1 MVLKLFPI
9 WAPLAAL
16 LGYLNA
22 DLLAQGGGAIVPLL
36 MVIMLCMGLTLTARN
51 FLDVGKYRAA
61 IVVAIIL
68 QFTIMPISALIISRL
83 FNLSEQLTLGMIL
96 VGTVAGGTS
105 SNIMTYIANGK
116 VALSVTMTAISTLIS
131 VVLTP
136 FLVSLLASSEV
147 RVPSGEMLIGLLQ
160 IVLLPVGIGLLLN
173 TFFATYVAKVQGAMV
188 MLAVLSILAII
199 AIVVALNA
207 GDLASV
213 GTEVVL
219 ATLMHNCTGLALG
232 YLAAQ
237 LLRFEP
243 SVRRTVALEVG
254 LQNSGLAT
262 ALALKYFTPAAALP
276 GAIFSVWLNIVGALF
291 ASICRLEDA
300 IKERREML
308 NQRGD
313 Q

>member
-1 MVLKLFPI
+1 
-9 WAPLAAL
+9 
-16 LGYLNA
+16 
-22 DLLAQGGGAIVPLL
+22 
-36 MVIMLCMGLTLTARN
+36 
-51 FLDVGKYRAA
+51 
-61 IVVAIIL
+61 
-68 QFTIMPISALIISRL
+68 
-83 FNLSEQLTLGMIL
+83 
-96 VGTVAGGTS
+96 
-105 SNIMTYIANGK
+105 
-116 VALSVTMTAISTLIS
+116 
-131 VVLTP
+131 
-136 FLVSLLASSEV
+136 
-147 RVPSGEMLIGLLQ
+147 
-160 IVLLPVGIGLLLN
+160 
-173 TFFATYVAKVQGAMV
+173 
-188 MLAVLSILAII
+188 AII

-219 ATLMHNCTGLALG
+219 ATLMHNCIGLALG

-300 IKERREML
+300 IKERRELL
-308 NQRGD
+308 NLRRD
-313 Q
+313 E